1 MRLDGTMAADPSR
14 CLSLLRATG
23 PVLAPGLGTTLT
35 SRQVVPYTTNTAYR
49 VILDPEPRK
58 RVLGDA
64 AKATFDRFVEGTERP
79 VTAVRSLADAVS
91 EGHIQ
96 LHAADEQV
104 QGDLVRARAGGALPP
119 AGGDFL
125 AVSVTNSAANKL
137 DYYARRALSYRVRL
151 GADRTASSS
160 LLVQFENRAPP
171 AGEPSYVVGPYPG
184 ASSHADAWTGD
195 AISGTYTLMIQGQP
209 AAIHPIEL
217 SLDVGDASRH
227 LRLRDERPHAG
238 GGEPRH
244 LDGAVGRGL
253 DIQVSFQKPVALR
266 LWSRLVRFFV
276 RPLL

>member
-184 ASSHADAWTGD
+184 ASAAGEMVSYVSTFCGERCELQRHTR
-195 AISGTYTLMIQGQP
+195 QGRTATVTSEP
-209 AAIHPIEL
+209 EL
-217 SLDVGDASRH
+217 GHRAFSEF
-227 LRLRDERPHAG
+227 LRACPRA
-238 GGEPRH
+238 GEP
-244 LDGAVGRGL
+244 DWATSSPMPMPGRGT
-253 DIQVSFQKPVALR
+253 P
-266 LWSRLVRFFV
+266 SRGRT
-276 RPLL
+276 P